1 MTAFCT
7 QPLPAAARRGILLL
21 QQGKYFEAHEALE
34 EAWRETDHPGR
45 ELYQGILQAA
55 VVYLHLERGNRD
67 GAIKVYHRALK
78 HLQPWRPRC
87 QGVDIERLLTHLG
100 QTLDPAASAYPE
112 TFTPPEGLISSV
124 RRRYFCDC
132 CGHEMFERNC
142 KIICVHCGYRL
153 DCSDLT
159 LYWE

>member
-1 MTAFCT
+1 MSAFCA
-7 QPLPAAARRGILLL
+7 QPLPAAARRGILFL
-21 QQGKYFEAHEALE
+21 QQGKYFEAHEELE
-34 EAWRETDHPGR
+34 AAWRATDPPGR

-67 GAIKVYHRALK
+67 GAIKVYPRALK

-100 QTLDPAASAYPE
+100 QTLDSTASAHPE
-112 TFTPPEGLISSV
+112 TFAPPQGLISGV
-124 RRRYFCDC
+124 RQSYFCDR
-132 CGHEMFERNC
+132 CGHEMFEQNC
-142 KIICVHCGYRL
+142 KILCAHCGYRL

-159 LYWE
+159 LYW